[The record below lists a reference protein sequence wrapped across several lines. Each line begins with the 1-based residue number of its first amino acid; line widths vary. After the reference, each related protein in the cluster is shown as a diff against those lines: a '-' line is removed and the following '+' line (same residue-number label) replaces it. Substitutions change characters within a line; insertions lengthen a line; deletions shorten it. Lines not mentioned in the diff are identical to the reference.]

1 MRPFDFNHL
10 TSISRRSQQRSHQ
23 NRKIKVENNSSW
35 NVQRMKIVVMD
46 QGKIERQIE
55 DMKDIPVKSLSI
67 PRKQ

>member
-1 MRPFDFNHL
+1 M
-10 TSISRRSQQRSHQ
+10 
-23 NRKIKVENNSSW
+23 IKVEKNSGW
-35 NVQRMKIVVMD
+35 KVQRMKIVVMD